1 MDSGLEITPA
11 VLKYVQLI
19 LATFVFIVPA
29 NAYSYL
35 FSDNTFVF
43 FEFKKPSLVFLFFA
57 ALLWLFTLPI
67 ISFLADINNKI
78 AFPTSFAGLEN
89 SFRLAEARAENATRF
104 LLNITSLSG
113 LMVNLLVIAVVAA
126 IAEEL
131 IFRGIIQKLLFEQ
144 SKNIHLAIWL
154 TALVFSLFH
163 LQFFAI
169 IPRIVLGAALG
180 YTFYWSKSI
189 WVPIFFHFINNA
201 SIVLASYLY
210 QQKVI
215 TTDPNEITFFPI
227 SVLFVA
233 LQLYIFGLNEQ
244 NNMEKDWLKVYES
257 TNSFAAELVH
267 TVLNDHAFNPVLIN
281 KKDSSYLNFG
291 SNEIFVHQDFYNES
305 IRLINENQL

>member
-1 MDSGLEITPA
+1 MHQEKSVGYRFAMLLLLMIAGAMLGYIIALASIPLVFQIPFSALMGVLNMDSGLEITPA

-29 NAYSYL
+29 NAYSHL

-201 SIVLASYLY
+201 SIVFASYLY
-210 QQKVI
+210 QKKLI
-215 TTDPNEITFFPI
+215 ETDPNEITFFPN

-233 LQLYIFGLNEQ
+233 FICSIA
-244 NNMEKDWLKVYES
+244 MVY
-257 TNSFAAELVH
+257 FW
-267 TVLNDHAFNPVLIN
+267 N
-281 KKDSSYLNFG
+281 KRAK
-291 SNEIFVHQDFYNES
+291 
-305 IRLINENQL
+305 

>member
-1 MDSGLEITPA
+1 MRQEKSVGYRFAMLLVLMIAGAMLGYIIALASIPLVFQIPFSALMQVLNMDSGLEITPA

-29 NAYSYL
+29 NAYSHL

-201 SIVLASYLY
+201 SIVLAIYLY
-210 QQKVI
+210 QQKMI
-215 TTDPNEITFFPI
+215 TTDPNEITFFPN

-233 LQLYIFGLNEQ
+233 FICSIA
-244 NNMEKDWLKVYES
+244 MVY
-257 TNSFAAELVH
+257 FW
-267 TVLNDHAFNPVLIN
+267 
-281 KKDSSYLNFG
+281 KK
-291 SNEIFVHQDFYNES
+291 QTK
-305 IRLINENQL
+305 

>member
-1 MDSGLEITPA
+1 MRQEKSVGYRFAMLLVLMIAGAMLGYIIALASIPLVFQIPFSALMQVLNMDSGLEITPA

-29 NAYSYL
+29 NAYSRL
-35 FSDNTFVF
+35 FSDNTIVF
-43 FEFKKPSLVFLFFA
+43 FEFKKPSVLYLFFA
-57 ALLWLFTLPI
+57 TLLWLFTLPI
-67 ISFLADINNKI
+67 ISFLADLNNKI
-78 AFPTSFAGLEN
+78 AFPASFAGLEN

-104 LLNITSLSG
+104 LLNINSLSG

-210 QQKVI
+210 QKKMI
-215 TTDPNEITFFPI
+215 TTDPNEITFFPN

-233 LQLYIFGLNEQ
+233 FICSIAI
-244 NNMEKDWLKVYES
+244 VY
-257 TNSFAAELVH
+257 FW
-267 TVLNDHAFNPVLIN
+267 N
-281 KKDSSYLNFG
+281 KRAK
-291 SNEIFVHQDFYNES
+291 
-305 IRLINENQL
+305 

>member
-1 MDSGLEITPA
+1 MRQEKSVGYRFAMLLVLMIAGAMLGYIIALASIPLVFQIPFSALMQVLNMDSGLEITPA

-29 NAYSYL
+29 NAYSRL
-35 FSDNTFVF
+35 FSDNTIVF
-43 FEFKKPSLVFLFFA
+43 FEFKKPSVLYLFFA
-57 ALLWLFTLPI
+57 TLLWLFTLPI
-67 ISFLADINNKI
+67 ISFLTDLNNKI
-78 AFPTSFAGLEN
+78 AFPTSFASLEN

-104 LLNITSLSG
+104 LLNINSLSG

-210 QQKVI
+210 QKKMI
-215 TTDPNEITFFPI
+215 TTDPNEITFFPN

-233 LQLYIFGLNEQ
+233 FICSIAI
-244 NNMEKDWLKVYES
+244 VY
-257 TNSFAAELVH
+257 FW
-267 TVLNDHAFNPVLIN
+267 N
-281 KKDSSYLNFG
+281 KRAK
-291 SNEIFVHQDFYNES
+291 
-305 IRLINENQL
+305 

>member
-1 MDSGLEITPA
+1 MRQEKSVGYRFAMLLLLMIAGAMLGYIIALVSIPLVFQIPFSALMDVLNMDSGLEITPA

-29 NAYSYL
+29 NAYSHL

-104 LLNITSLSG
+104 LLNITSVSG

-201 SIVLASYLY
+201 SIVFACYLY
-210 QQKVI
+210 QKKLI
-215 TTDPNEITFFPI
+215 ATDPNEITFFPN

-233 LQLYIFGLNEQ
+233 FICSIA
-244 NNMEKDWLKVYES
+244 MVY
-257 TNSFAAELVH
+257 FW
-267 TVLNDHAFNPVLIN
+267 N
-281 KKDSSYLNFG
+281 KRAK
-291 SNEIFVHQDFYNES
+291 
-305 IRLINENQL
+305 

>member
-1 MDSGLEITPA
+1 MRQEKSVGYRFAMLLLLMIAGAMLGYIIALASIPLVFQIPFSALMGVLNMDSGLEITPA

-29 NAYSYL
+29 NAYSHL

-104 LLNITSLSG
+104 LLNITSVSG

-233 LQLYIFGLNEQ
+233 FIC
-244 NNMEKDWLKVYES
+244 
-257 TNSFAAELVH
+257 
-267 TVLNDHAFNPVLIN
+267 
-281 KKDSSYLNFG
+281 
-291 SNEIFVHQDFYNES
+291 S
-305 IRLINENQL
+305 IAIIYFWIKRAK

>member
-1 MDSGLEITPA
+1 MRQEKSVGYRFAMLLLLMIASAMLGYIIALASIPLVFQIPFSALMQVLNMDSGLEITPA

-29 NAYSYL
+29 NAYSRL
-35 FSDNTFVF
+35 FSDNAFVF
-43 FEFKKPSLVFLFFA
+43 FEFKKPSLLFLFFA

-201 SIVLASYLY
+201 SIVFASYLY
-210 QQKVI
+210 QKKLI
-215 TTDPNEITFFPI
+215 ATDPNEITFFPN

-233 LQLYIFGLNEQ
+233 FICSIA
-244 NNMEKDWLKVYES
+244 MVY
-257 TNSFAAELVH
+257 FW
-267 TVLNDHAFNPVLIN
+267 N
-281 KKDSSYLNFG
+281 KRAK
-291 SNEIFVHQDFYNES
+291 
-305 IRLINENQL
+305 

>member
-1 MDSGLEITPA
+1 MRQEKSIGYRFAMLLVLMIAGAMLGYILALASIPLVFQIPFSALMQVLNIDSGLDITPA

-29 NAYSYL
+29 NAYSRL
-35 FSDNTFVF
+35 FSDNALVF
-43 FEFKKPSLVFLFFA
+43 FEFKKPRIAYLLFA
-57 ALLWLFTLPI
+57 ALLWLFSLPI
-67 ISFLADINNKI
+67 ISFLADLNHKI
-78 AFPTSFAGLEN
+78 ALPASFVSLEN

-104 LLNITSLSG
+104 LLNINNLSG
-113 LMVNLLVIAVVAA
+113 LLVYLLVIAVVAA
-126 IAEEL
+126 LAEEL

-180 YTFYWSKSI
+180 YTYYWSRSI

-233 LQLYIFGLNEQ
+233 FIC
-244 NNMEKDWLKVYES
+244 
-257 TNSFAAELVH
+257 
-267 TVLNDHAFNPVLIN
+267 
-281 KKDSSYLNFG
+281 
-291 SNEIFVHQDFYNES
+291 S
-305 IRLINENQL
+305 IAIIYFWIKRAK

>member
-1 MDSGLEITPA
+1 MRQEKSVGYRFAMLLVLMIAGAMLGYIIALASIPLVFQIPFSALMQVLNMDSGLEITPA

-29 NAYSYL
+29 NAYSRL
-35 FSDNTFVF
+35 FSDNTIVF
-43 FEFKKPSLVFLFFA
+43 FEFKKPSVLYLFFA
-57 ALLWLFTLPI
+57 TLLWLFTLPI
-67 ISFLADINNKI
+67 ISFLADLNNKI
-78 AFPTSFAGLEN
+78 AFPTSFASLEN

-104 LLNITSLSG
+104 LLNINSLTG

-126 IAEEL
+126 LAEEL

-210 QQKVI
+210 QKKMI
-215 TTDPNEITFFPI
+215 TTDPNEITFFPN

-233 LQLYIFGLNEQ
+233 FICSIAI
-244 NNMEKDWLKVYES
+244 VY
-257 TNSFAAELVH
+257 FW
-267 TVLNDHAFNPVLIN
+267 N
-281 KKDSSYLNFG
+281 KRAK
-291 SNEIFVHQDFYNES
+291 
-305 IRLINENQL
+305 

>member
-1 MDSGLEITPA
+1 MRQEKSVGYRFAMLLLLMIAGAMLGYIIALASIPLVFQIPFSALMQVLNMDSGLEITPA

-29 NAYSYL
+29 NAYSHL

-201 SIVLASYLY
+201 SIVFASYLY
-210 QQKVI
+210 QKKLI
-215 TTDPNEITFFPI
+215 ATDPNEITFFPN

-233 LQLYIFGLNEQ
+233 FICSIAV
-244 NNMEKDWLKVYES
+244 VY
-257 TNSFAAELVH
+257 FW
-267 TVLNDHAFNPVLIN
+267 N
-281 KKDSSYLNFG
+281 KRAK
-291 SNEIFVHQDFYNES
+291 
-305 IRLINENQL
+305 

>member
-1 MDSGLEITPA
+1 MHQEKSVGYRFAMLLLLMIAGAMLGYIIALASIPLVFQIPFSALMGVLNMDSGLEITPA

-29 NAYSYL
+29 NAYSHL

-104 LLNITSLSG
+104 LLNITSVSG

-201 SIVLASYLY
+201 SIVFVSYLY
-210 QQKVI
+210 QKKLI
-215 TTDPNEITFFPI
+215 ATDPNEITFFPN

-233 LQLYIFGLNEQ
+233 FICSIA
-244 NNMEKDWLKVYES
+244 MVY
-257 TNSFAAELVH
+257 FW
-267 TVLNDHAFNPVLIN
+267 N
-281 KKDSSYLNFG
+281 KRAK
-291 SNEIFVHQDFYNES
+291 
-305 IRLINENQL
+305 

>member
-1 MDSGLEITPA
+1 MRQEKSVGYRFAMLLLLMIAGAMLGYIIALASIPLVFQIPFSALMQVLNMDSGLEITPA

-201 SIVLASYLY
+201 SIVFVSYLY
-210 QQKVI
+210 QKKLI
-215 TTDPNEITFFPI
+215 ATDPNEITFFPN

-233 LQLYIFGLNEQ
+233 FICSIA
-244 NNMEKDWLKVYES
+244 MVY
-257 TNSFAAELVH
+257 FW
-267 TVLNDHAFNPVLIN
+267 N
-281 KKDSSYLNFG
+281 KRAK
-291 SNEIFVHQDFYNES
+291 
-305 IRLINENQL
+305 

>member
-1 MDSGLEITPA
+1 MLLLLMIAGAMLGYIIALASIPLVFQIPFSALMGVLNMDSGLEITPA

-29 NAYSYL
+29 NAYSHL

-104 LLNITSLSG
+104 LLNITSVSG

-233 LQLYIFGLNEQ
+233 FIC
-244 NNMEKDWLKVYES
+244 
-257 TNSFAAELVH
+257 
-267 TVLNDHAFNPVLIN
+267 
-281 KKDSSYLNFG
+281 
-291 SNEIFVHQDFYNES
+291 S
-305 IRLINENQL
+305 IAIIYFWIKRAK

>member
-1 MDSGLEITPA
+1 MRQEKSVGYRFAMLLLLMIAGAMLGYIIALTSIPLVFQIPFSALMDVLNMDSGLEITPA

-29 NAYSYL
+29 NAYSHL

-43 FEFKKPSLVFLFFA
+43 FEFKKPNLVFLFFA

-89 SFRLAEARAENATRF
+89 SFRLAEARTENATRF

-201 SIVLASYLY
+201 SIVFASYLF
-210 QQKVI
+210 QKKLI
-215 TTDPNEITFFPI
+215 ATDPNEITFFPN

-233 LQLYIFGLNEQ
+233 FICSIA
-244 NNMEKDWLKVYES
+244 MVY
-257 TNSFAAELVH
+257 FW
-267 TVLNDHAFNPVLIN
+267 N
-281 KKDSSYLNFG
+281 KRAK
-291 SNEIFVHQDFYNES
+291 
-305 IRLINENQL
+305 

>member
-1 MDSGLEITPA
+1 MRQEKSVGYRFAMLLLLMIAGAMLGYIIALVSIPLVFQIPFSALMDVLNMDSGLEITPA

-29 NAYSYL
+29 NAYSHL

-43 FEFKKPSLVFLFFA
+43 FEFKKPNLVFLFFA

-89 SFRLAEARAENATRF
+89 SFRLAEARTENATRF
-104 LLNITSLSG
+104 LLNVTSFSG

-201 SIVLASYLY
+201 SIVLASYLF
-210 QQKVI
+210 QKKLI
-215 TTDPNEITFFPI
+215 ATDPNEITFFPN

-233 LQLYIFGLNEQ
+233 FICSIA
-244 NNMEKDWLKVYES
+244 MVY
-257 TNSFAAELVH
+257 FW
-267 TVLNDHAFNPVLIN
+267 N
-281 KKDSSYLNFG
+281 KRAK
-291 SNEIFVHQDFYNES
+291 
-305 IRLINENQL
+305 

>member
-1 MDSGLEITPA
+1 MRQEKSVGYRFAMLLVLMIAGAMLGYIIALASIPLVFQIPFSALMQVLNMDSGLEITPA

-29 NAYSYL
+29 NAYSRL
-35 FSDNTFVF
+35 FSDNTIVF
-43 FEFKKPSLVFLFFA
+43 FEFKKPSVLYLFFA
-57 ALLWLFTLPI
+57 TLLWLFTLPI
-67 ISFLADINNKI
+67 ISFLADLNNKI
-78 AFPTSFAGLEN
+78 AFPTSFASLEN

-104 LLNITSLSG
+104 LLNITSLTG

-126 IAEEL
+126 LAEEL

-210 QQKVI
+210 QKKMI
-215 TTDPNEITFFPI
+215 TTDPNEITFFPN

-233 LQLYIFGLNEQ
+233 FICSIAI
-244 NNMEKDWLKVYES
+244 VY
-257 TNSFAAELVH
+257 FW
-267 TVLNDHAFNPVLIN
+267 N
-281 KKDSSYLNFG
+281 KRAK
-291 SNEIFVHQDFYNES
+291 
-305 IRLINENQL
+305 

>member
-1 MDSGLEITPA
+1 MRQEKSIGYRFTMLLVLMIAGAMSGYILALASIPLVFQIPFSALMQVLNIDSGLDITPA

-29 NAYSYL
+29 NAYSRL
-35 FSDNTFVF
+35 FSDNALVF
-43 FEFKKPSLVFLFFA
+43 FEFKKPRIAYLLFA

-67 ISFLADINNKI
+67 ISFLADLNHKI
-78 AFPTSFAGLEN
+78 TLPASFASLEN

-104 LLNITSLSG
+104 LLNINSLSG
-113 LMVNLLVIAVVAA
+113 LLVNLLVIAVVAA
-126 IAEEL
+126 LAEEL

-180 YTFYWSKSI
+180 YTYYWSRSI

-210 QQKVI
+210 QQKMI

-233 LQLYIFGLNEQ
+233 FIC
-244 NNMEKDWLKVYES
+244 
-257 TNSFAAELVH
+257 
-267 TVLNDHAFNPVLIN
+267 
-281 KKDSSYLNFG
+281 
-291 SNEIFVHQDFYNES
+291 S
-305 IRLINENQL
+305 IAIIYFWIKRAK

>member
-1 MDSGLEITPA
+1 MRQEKSVGYRFAMLLVLMIAGAMLGYIIALTSIPLVFQIPFSALMQVLNMDSGLEITPA

-29 NAYSYL
+29 NAYSHL

-57 ALLWLFTLPI
+57 SLLWLFTLPI

-201 SIVLASYLY
+201 SIVFVSYLY
-210 QQKVI
+210 QKKLI
-215 TTDPNEITFFPI
+215 ATDPNEITFFPN

-233 LQLYIFGLNEQ
+233 FLAVIPLMKL
-244 NNMEKDWLKVYES
+244 S
-257 TNSFAAELVH
+257 
-267 TVLNDHAFNPVLIN
+267 
-281 KKDSSYLNFG
+281 
-291 SNEIFVHQDFYNES
+291 
-305 IRLINENQL
+305 

>member
-1 MDSGLEITPA
+1 MHQEKSVGYRFAMLLLLMIAGAMLGYIIALASIPLVFQIPFSALMGVLNMDSGLEITPA

-29 NAYSYL
+29 NAYSHL

-210 QQKVI
+210 HQKMI
-215 TTDPNEITFFPI
+215 TTDPNEITFFPN

-233 LQLYIFGLNEQ
+233 FIC
-244 NNMEKDWLKVYES
+244 
-257 TNSFAAELVH
+257 
-267 TVLNDHAFNPVLIN
+267 
-281 KKDSSYLNFG
+281 
-291 SNEIFVHQDFYNES
+291 S
-305 IRLINENQL
+305 IAIIYFWIKRAK

>member
-1 MDSGLEITPA
+1 MRQEKSVSYRFAMLLVLMIAGAMLGYIIALASIPLVFQIPFSALMQVLNMDSGLDITPA

-19 LATFVFIVPA
+19 LATFIFIVPA
-29 NAYSYL
+29 NAYSRL
-35 FSDNTFVF
+35 FSDNTLVF
-43 FEFKKPSLVFLFFA
+43 FEFKKPSVVYLFFA

-78 AFPTSFAGLEN
+78 TLPVSFASLEN
-89 SFRLAEARAENATRF
+89 SFRLAEARAENASRF
-104 LLNITSLSG
+104 LLNISSLSG

-144 SKNIHLAIWL
+144 SKNIHMAIWL
-154 TALVFSLFH
+154 SALVFSLFH
-163 LQFFAI
+163 LQFFSL

-180 YTFYWSKSI
+180 YSYYWSRSI

-210 QQKVI
+210 QQKMI
-215 TTDPNEITFFPI
+215 TTDPNEITFFPN

-233 LQLYIFGLNEQ
+233 FICSIAI
-244 NNMEKDWLKVYES
+244 VY
-257 TNSFAAELVH
+257 FW
-267 TVLNDHAFNPVLIN
+267 N
-281 KKDSSYLNFG
+281 KRAK
-291 SNEIFVHQDFYNES
+291 
-305 IRLINENQL
+305 

>member
-1 MDSGLEITPA
+1 MRQEKSVGYRFAMLLLLMIAGAMLGYIIALVSIPLVFQIPFSALMDVLNMDSGLEITPA

-29 NAYSYL
+29 NAYSHL

-201 SIVLASYLY
+201 SIVLAIYLY
-210 QQKVI
+210 QQKMI
-215 TTDPNEITFFPI
+215 TTDPNEITFFPN

-233 LQLYIFGLNEQ
+233 FICSIAMIYF
-244 NNMEKDWLKVYES
+244 W
-257 TNSFAAELVH
+257 
-267 TVLNDHAFNPVLIN
+267 N
-281 KKDSSYLNFG
+281 KRAK
-291 SNEIFVHQDFYNES
+291 
-305 IRLINENQL
+305 

>member
-1 MDSGLEITPA
+1 MRQEKSVGYRFAMLLLLMIAGAMLGYIIALASIPLVFQIPFSALMQVLNMDSGLEITPA

-29 NAYSYL
+29 NAYSHL

-233 LQLYIFGLNEQ
+233 FIC
-244 NNMEKDWLKVYES
+244 
-257 TNSFAAELVH
+257 
-267 TVLNDHAFNPVLIN
+267 
-281 KKDSSYLNFG
+281 
-291 SNEIFVHQDFYNES
+291 S
-305 IRLINENQL
+305 IAIIYFWIKRAK

>member
-1 MDSGLEITPA
+1 MRQEKSIGYRFAMLLLLMIAGAMLGYIIALASIPLVFQIPFSALMDVLNMDSGLEITPA

-29 NAYSYL
+29 NAYSHL

-104 LLNITSLSG
+104 LLNITSVSG

-201 SIVLASYLY
+201 SIVFACYLY
-210 QQKVI
+210 QKKLI
-215 TTDPNEITFFPI
+215 ATDPNEITFFPN

-233 LQLYIFGLNEQ
+233 FICSIA
-244 NNMEKDWLKVYES
+244 MVY
-257 TNSFAAELVH
+257 FW
-267 TVLNDHAFNPVLIN
+267 N
-281 KKDSSYLNFG
+281 KRAK
-291 SNEIFVHQDFYNES
+291 
-305 IRLINENQL
+305 

>member
-1 MDSGLEITPA
+1 MRQEKSVSYRFAMLLVLMIAGAMLGYIIALASIPLVFQIPFSALMQVLNMDSGLDITPA

-19 LATFVFIVPA
+19 LATFIFIVPA
-29 NAYSYL
+29 NAYSRL
-35 FSDNTFVF
+35 FSDNTLVF
-43 FEFKKPSLVFLFFA
+43 FEFKKPSVVYLFFA

-78 AFPTSFAGLEN
+78 TLPVSFASLEN
-89 SFRLAEARAENATRF
+89 SFRLAEARAENASRF
-104 LLNITSLSG
+104 LLNISSLSG

-154 TALVFSLFH
+154 SALVFSLFH
-163 LQFFAI
+163 LQFFSL

-180 YTFYWSKSI
+180 YSYYWSRSI

-210 QQKVI
+210 QQKMI
-215 TTDPNEITFFPI
+215 TTDPNEITFFPN

-233 LQLYIFGLNEQ
+233 FICSIAI
-244 NNMEKDWLKVYES
+244 VY
-257 TNSFAAELVH
+257 FW
-267 TVLNDHAFNPVLIN
+267 N
-281 KKDSSYLNFG
+281 KRAK
-291 SNEIFVHQDFYNES
+291 
-305 IRLINENQL
+305 

>member
-1 MDSGLEITPA
+1 MRQEKSVGYRFAMLLVLMIAGAMLGYIIALASIPLVFQIPFSALMQVLNMDSGLEITPA

-29 NAYSYL
+29 NAYSRL
-35 FSDNTFVF
+35 FSDNTIVF
-43 FEFKKPSLVFLFFA
+43 FEFKKPSVVYIFFA

-67 ISFLADINNKI
+67 ISFLADLNNKI
-78 AFPTSFAGLEN
+78 AFPTSFASLEN

-104 LLNITSLSG
+104 LLNITSISG

-126 IAEEL
+126 LAEEL

-210 QQKVI
+210 QKKMI
-215 TTDPNEITFFPI
+215 TTDPNEITFFPN

-233 LQLYIFGLNEQ
+233 FICSIAI
-244 NNMEKDWLKVYES
+244 VY
-257 TNSFAAELVH
+257 FW
-267 TVLNDHAFNPVLIN
+267 N
-281 KKDSSYLNFG
+281 KRAK
-291 SNEIFVHQDFYNES
+291 
-305 IRLINENQL
+305 

>member
-1 MDSGLEITPA
+1 MHQEKSVGYRFAMLLLLMIAGAMLGYIIALASIPLVFQIPFSALMGVLNMDSGLEITPA

-29 NAYSYL
+29 NAYSHL

-233 LQLYIFGLNEQ
+233 FIC
-244 NNMEKDWLKVYES
+244 
-257 TNSFAAELVH
+257 
-267 TVLNDHAFNPVLIN
+267 
-281 KKDSSYLNFG
+281 
-291 SNEIFVHQDFYNES
+291 S
-305 IRLINENQL
+305 IAIIYFWIKRAK

>member
-1 MDSGLEITPA
+1 MRQEKSVGYRFAMLLLLMIAGAMLGYIIALVSIPLVFQIPFSALMDVLNMDSGLEITPA

-29 NAYSYL
+29 NAYSHL

-43 FEFKKPSLVFLFFA
+43 FEFKKPNLVFLFFA

-201 SIVLASYLY
+201 SIVFASYLF
-210 QQKVI
+210 QKKLI
-215 TTDPNEITFFPI
+215 ATDPNEITFFPN

-233 LQLYIFGLNEQ
+233 FICSIA
-244 NNMEKDWLKVYES
+244 MVY
-257 TNSFAAELVH
+257 FW
-267 TVLNDHAFNPVLIN
+267 N
-281 KKDSSYLNFG
+281 KRAK
-291 SNEIFVHQDFYNES
+291 
-305 IRLINENQL
+305 

>member
-1 MDSGLEITPA
+1 MRQEKSVGYRFAMLLLLMIAGAMLGYIIALTSIPLVFQIPFSALMDVLNMDSGLEITPA

-29 NAYSYL
+29 NAYSHL

-43 FEFKKPSLVFLFFA
+43 FEFKKPNLVFLFFA

-201 SIVLASYLY
+201 SIVLASYLF
-210 QQKVI
+210 QKKLI
-215 TTDPNEITFFPI
+215 ATDPNEITFFPN

-233 LQLYIFGLNEQ
+233 FICSIA
-244 NNMEKDWLKVYES
+244 MVY
-257 TNSFAAELVH
+257 FW
-267 TVLNDHAFNPVLIN
+267 N
-281 KKDSSYLNFG
+281 KRAK
-291 SNEIFVHQDFYNES
+291 
-305 IRLINENQL
+305 

>member
-1 MDSGLEITPA
+1 MHQEKSVGYRFAMLLLLMIAGAMLGYIIALASIPLVFQIPFSALMGVLNMDSGLEITPA

-29 NAYSYL
+29 NAYSHL

-67 ISFLADINNKI
+67 ISFLADLNNKI

-233 LQLYIFGLNEQ
+233 FIC
-244 NNMEKDWLKVYES
+244 
-257 TNSFAAELVH
+257 
-267 TVLNDHAFNPVLIN
+267 
-281 KKDSSYLNFG
+281 
-291 SNEIFVHQDFYNES
+291 S
-305 IRLINENQL
+305 IAIIYFWIKRAK

>member
-1 MDSGLEITPA
+1 MRQEKSIGYRFAMLLVLMIAGAMLGYILALASIPLVFQIPFSALMQVLNIDSGLNITPA
-11 VLKYVQLI
+11 VLKYVQLM

-29 NAYSYL
+29 NAYSRL
-35 FSDNTFVF
+35 FSDNALVF
-43 FEFKKPSLVFLFFA
+43 FEFKKPRIAYLLFA

-67 ISFLADINNKI
+67 ISFLADLNHKI
-78 AFPTSFAGLEN
+78 ALPASFASLEN

-104 LLNITSLSG
+104 LLNINSLSG
-113 LMVNLLVIAVVAA
+113 LLVNLLVIAVVAA
-126 IAEEL
+126 LAEEL

-180 YTFYWSKSI
+180 YTYYWSRSI

-233 LQLYIFGLNEQ
+233 FIC
-244 NNMEKDWLKVYES
+244 
-257 TNSFAAELVH
+257 
-267 TVLNDHAFNPVLIN
+267 
-281 KKDSSYLNFG
+281 
-291 SNEIFVHQDFYNES
+291 S
-305 IRLINENQL
+305 IAIIYFWIKRAK

>member
-1 MDSGLEITPA
+1 MRQEKSVSYRFAMLLVLMIAGAMLGYIIALASIPLVFQIPFSALMQVLNMDSGLDITPA

-19 LATFVFIVPA
+19 LATFIFIVPA
-29 NAYSYL
+29 NAYSRL
-35 FSDNTFVF
+35 FSDNTLVF
-43 FEFKKPSLVFLFFA
+43 FEFKIPSVVYLFFA

-78 AFPTSFAGLEN
+78 TLPVSFASLEN
-89 SFRLAEARAENATRF
+89 SFRLAEARAENASRF
-104 LLNITSLSG
+104 LLNISSLSG

-154 TALVFSLFH
+154 SALVFSLFH
-163 LQFFAI
+163 LQFFSL

-180 YTFYWSKSI
+180 YSYYWSRSI

-210 QQKVI
+210 QQKMI
-215 TTDPNEITFFPI
+215 TTDPNEITFFPN

-233 LQLYIFGLNEQ
+233 FICSIAI
-244 NNMEKDWLKVYES
+244 VY
-257 TNSFAAELVH
+257 FW
-267 TVLNDHAFNPVLIN
+267 N
-281 KKDSSYLNFG
+281 KRAK
-291 SNEIFVHQDFYNES
+291 
-305 IRLINENQL
+305 

>member
-1 MDSGLEITPA
+1 MRQEKSIGYRFAMLLLLMIAGAMLGYIIALASIPLVFQIPFSALMDVLNMDSGLEITPA

-29 NAYSYL
+29 NAYSHL

-201 SIVLASYLY
+201 SIVFVSYLY
-210 QQKVI
+210 QKKLI
-215 TTDPNEITFFPI
+215 ATDPNEITFFPN

-233 LQLYIFGLNEQ
+233 FICSIA
-244 NNMEKDWLKVYES
+244 MVY
-257 TNSFAAELVH
+257 FW
-267 TVLNDHAFNPVLIN
+267 N
-281 KKDSSYLNFG
+281 KRAK
-291 SNEIFVHQDFYNES
+291 
-305 IRLINENQL
+305 

>member
-1 MDSGLEITPA
+1 MRQEKSVGYRFAMLLVLMIAGAMLGYIIALASIPLVFQIPFSALMQVLNMDSGLEITPA

-29 NAYSYL
+29 NAYSRL
-35 FSDNTFVF
+35 FSDNTIVF
-43 FEFKKPSLVFLFFA
+43 FEFKKPSVLYLFFA

-67 ISFLADINNKI
+67 ISFLADLNNKI
-78 AFPTSFAGLEN
+78 AFPTSFASLEN

-104 LLNITSLSG
+104 LLNINSLSG

-126 IAEEL
+126 LAEEL

-201 SIVLASYLY
+201 SIVFASYLY
-210 QQKVI
+210 QQKMI
-215 TTDPNEITFFPI
+215 TTDPNEITFFPN

-233 LQLYIFGLNEQ
+233 FICSIAI
-244 NNMEKDWLKVYES
+244 VY
-257 TNSFAAELVH
+257 FW
-267 TVLNDHAFNPVLIN
+267 N
-281 KKDSSYLNFG
+281 KRAK
-291 SNEIFVHQDFYNES
+291 
-305 IRLINENQL
+305 

>member
-1 MDSGLEITPA
+1 MHQEKSVGYRFAMLLLLMIAGAMLGYIIALASIPLVFQIPFSALMGVLNMDSGLEITPA

-29 NAYSYL
+29 NAYSHL

-104 LLNITSLSG
+104 LLNITSFSG

-201 SIVLASYLY
+201 SIVFACYLY
-210 QQKVI
+210 QKKLI
-215 TTDPNEITFFPI
+215 ATDPNEITFFAN

-233 LQLYIFGLNEQ
+233 FICSIA
-244 NNMEKDWLKVYES
+244 MVY
-257 TNSFAAELVH
+257 FW
-267 TVLNDHAFNPVLIN
+267 N
-281 KKDSSYLNFG
+281 KRAK
-291 SNEIFVHQDFYNES
+291 
-305 IRLINENQL
+305 

>member
-1 MDSGLEITPA
+1 MRQEKSVGYRFAMLLLLMIAGAMLGYIIALASIPLVFQIPFSALMGVLNMDSGLEITPA

-233 LQLYIFGLNEQ
+233 FIC
-244 NNMEKDWLKVYES
+244 
-257 TNSFAAELVH
+257 
-267 TVLNDHAFNPVLIN
+267 
-281 KKDSSYLNFG
+281 
-291 SNEIFVHQDFYNES
+291 S
-305 IRLINENQL
+305 IAIIYFWIKRAK

>member
-1 MDSGLEITPA
+1 MRQEKSVGYRFAMLLLLMIAGAMLGYIIALVSIPLVFQIPFSALMGVLNMDSGLEITPA

-29 NAYSYL
+29 NAYSHL

-43 FEFKKPSLVFLFFA
+43 FEFKKPNLVFLFFA

-210 QQKVI
+210 QKKLI
-215 TTDPNEITFFPI
+215 ATDPNEITFFPN

-233 LQLYIFGLNEQ
+233 FICSIA
-244 NNMEKDWLKVYES
+244 MVY
-257 TNSFAAELVH
+257 FW
-267 TVLNDHAFNPVLIN
+267 N
-281 KKDSSYLNFG
+281 KRAK
-291 SNEIFVHQDFYNES
+291 
-305 IRLINENQL
+305 

>member
-1 MDSGLEITPA
+1 MRQEKSIGYRFAMLLLLMIAGAMLGYIIALASIPLVFQIPFSALMDVLNMDSGLEITPA

-29 NAYSYL
+29 NAYSHL

-201 SIVLASYLY
+201 SIVFASYLY
-210 QQKVI
+210 HKKLI
-215 TTDPNEITFFPI
+215 ATDPNEITFFPN

-233 LQLYIFGLNEQ
+233 FICSIA
-244 NNMEKDWLKVYES
+244 MVY
-257 TNSFAAELVH
+257 FW
-267 TVLNDHAFNPVLIN
+267 N
-281 KKDSSYLNFG
+281 KRAK
-291 SNEIFVHQDFYNES
+291 
-305 IRLINENQL
+305 

>member
-1 MDSGLEITPA
+1 MRQEKSVGYRFAMLLLLMIAGAMLGYIIALTSIPLVFQIPFSALMDVLNMDSGLEITPA

-29 NAYSYL
+29 NVYSHL

-43 FEFKKPSLVFLFFA
+43 FEFKKPSIVFLFFA

-78 AFPTSFAGLEN
+78 AFPASFAGLEN

-180 YTFYWSKSI
+180 YTFYWSRSI

-201 SIVLASYLY
+201 SIVFASYLY
-210 QQKVI
+210 QKKLI
-215 TTDPNEITFFPI
+215 ATDPNEITFFPN

-233 LQLYIFGLNEQ
+233 FICSIA
-244 NNMEKDWLKVYES
+244 MVY
-257 TNSFAAELVH
+257 FW
-267 TVLNDHAFNPVLIN
+267 N
-281 KKDSSYLNFG
+281 KRAK
-291 SNEIFVHQDFYNES
+291 
-305 IRLINENQL
+305 